1 MSKLSETPSAS
12 QSENPTGQAIPLLC
26 AEFSLKDRRILL
38 AIAHEAILCGLE
50 RRPFPAVSPASP
62 ELSEPRGVFTTLY
75 LGGGLNEQVR
85 GEQGK
90 ELRSAA
96 DLWREPGRE
105 LHPHPHLHSHP
116 HRQLQLRGCVGYAT
130 PVAPL
135 YRAVAET
142 ARAAAFED
150 SRFLPVT
157 KGEAPRLEVSLSVL
171 SRLVAV
177 HPDAVELGR
186 HGLVISQGGHR
197 GLLLPQVPTE
207 NDWDRETFLE
217 QTCRKA
223 GLPEDAWR
231 KGASIEAFTAE
242 VFSDA
247 DVSDADVVTPR

>member
-1 MSKLSETPSAS
+1 MSKLSETPSANP
-12 QSENPTGQAIPLLC
+12 SENPNGQATALLC
-26 AEFSLKDRRILL
+26 AEFSPEQRRTLL
-38 AIAHEAILCGLE
+38 AIAHESILYGLE
-50 RRPFPAVSPASP
+50 RRPFPVAPPASP
-62 ELSEPRGVFTTLY
+62 GALSGLSEPRGVFTTLY
-75 LGGGLNEQVR
+75 LRSVLPGYPGYPGNPPR
-85 GEQGK
+85 GEV
-90 ELRSAA
+90 RRDA
-96 DLWREPGRE
+96 DQTRK
-105 LHPHPHLHSHP
+105 P
-116 HRQLQLRGCVGYAT
+116 HRDLHVHCELRGCVGYAV

-157 KGEAPRLEVSLSVL
+157 KEEADRLQVSLSVL
-171 SRLVAV
+171 SRLFPI
-177 HPDAVELGR
+177 HPDAVEVGR

-223 GLPEDAWR
+223 GMPEDSWR
-231 KGASIEAFTAE
+231 KGANIEAFTAE

-247 DVSDADVVTPR
+247 DVATGC